1 MRKAFNTSILHSA
14 DTLELVL
21 LPFYMTGWVLHV
33 GTMPASSSS
42 SDTVASHAESNS
54 RDAQHSTR
62 PQPAVGTRRYN
73 AAHCTDNRPPRY
85 YACFSWSLDLLQTNA
100 GLL

>member
-1 MRKAFNTSILHSA
+1 
-14 DTLELVL
+14 
-21 LPFYMTGWVLHV
+21 MTGWVLHV

-85 YACFSWSLDLLQTNA
+85 YACFSGSLDLLQTNA
-100 GLL
+100 GLLKVNFWKQLGKEFFMADSSRV